1 MGSTQPNQTYVGWVG
16 LNFLTHRSELGQK
29 ILSTD
34 LTQPMHTPTC
44 PYQQSLLERC
54 PRWQTTF
61 SDLGYAQLMMHS
73 S

>member
-1 MGSTQPNQTYVGWVG
+1 MGSTRPNQTYVGWVG

-29 ILSTD
+29 IPSTPPD

-61 SDLGYAQLMMHS
+61 SDLRYAQL
-73 S
+73 